1 MAGHSKWKNI
11 QHRKGRQDAARAKV
25 FTKISKE
32 IFAATRA
39 GGGDPTTN
47 LRLRIAINKAK
58 DANMPNDNIERT
70 IKKALGEVEGVSYEE
85 ITYEGYG
92 PAGVAVMVEVLTD
105 NRNRTAAE
113 VRHIFSK
120 NGGNLGESGCVSYLF
135 DKKGVIVINREDTED
150 DEDTVMM
157 EALEAGAE
165 DFSASE
171 DSYEIV
177 TAPEQYE
184 AVREHLESKGYKFAS
199 AEVTMVPQTTV
210 KVSGEEA
217 EKMMRLMDLL
227 DDNDDVQNV
236 YANFDIDDDTM
247 EQFNG

>member
-39 GGGDPTTN
+39 GGGDPATN
-47 LRLRIAINKAK
+47 LRLRIAINKAR
-58 DANMPNDNIERT
+58 DANMPGDNIERT
-70 IKKALGEVEGVSYEE
+70 IKKALGEVEGVTYEE

-135 DKKGVIVINREDTED
+135 DRKGLIVIDREDTED

-177 TAPEQYE
+177 SDPEQFE
-184 AVREHLESKGYKFAS
+184 AVREHLESKGYRFAS

-210 KVSGEEA
+210 KISGEDA
-217 EKMMRLMDLL
+217 EKMMRLVDLL